1 MAIRKSPYKLN
12 ADGIDEAFILP
23 PRKKDRQPPAI
34 KVRRKNPPEEPPVQL
49 YDECLN
55 PIVPGQPREPEEPK
69 EEPVDLSKVIVS
81 FRTLRDEDEA
91 AYYANLVP
99 PQPNKEVGRREVTFE
114 LPPRKRKSGRTKS
127 GKFADREQTLQDTR
141 QDTRPEP
148 RQSPRME
155 PRMENRYDNRRD
167 TRNTGTQRA
176 ERQSRNAFGEPLSAG
191 NQASRTNYQ
200 SRTPNHTPNYAA
212 SHTASHT
219 ANHTANRTASPA
231 NHTGYAQQER
241 PRPTNTRARAGMV
254 FPSPAVAGSA
264 APQAAPAPTPA
275 QHRLAF
281 PSPFK
286 RAAEREAE
294 ERESAQAFATAV
306 QAEEAVSQTVGQ
318 ATETQ
323 VPEAVEASVQSPA
336 PEMAPE
342 AAVAFESETA
352 EAAPDASTVA
362 STEASSEAFP
372 EVSMD
377 APESVEEPR
386 EAPLAETGEEVLSA
400 ASEPESEPEPEED
413 EQEAGTFAD
422 IVADSARL
430 VAANPEHDAGAADVE
445 AALARVE
452 QARAQGAA
460 DQDED
465 EDEEESQEP
474 IPAPGALT
482 PAENPW
488 GEGIGSVPAGRVH
501 FVRFYTWTTL
511 SAHVCSL
518 RNEDGDFLAPGFV
531 TALQDTR
538 SAQPIL
544 NAMRESAM
552 KRGWNINIQMLFVPV
567 VYPERAGFRLWKQ
580 VANPFDHNLVYL
592 YYLLKNNALEM
603 VEDHFR
609 LGIETSRQMRNLAT
623 SLIKKENAFRDFF
636 ADERHANCHGLVLR
650 DAAGIFFGKS
660 FPNSGRLINYCVLRP
675 EWIVDIKPVA
685 GAPDV
690 LDKARK
696 DPKTCLA
703 RIRKVLVTTTE
714 ELNKARASEERKAKK
729 AGIEQKENNIVLEDG
744 LECILSAARSR
755 KG

>member
-1 MAIRKSPYKLN
+1 
-12 ADGIDEAFILP
+12 
-23 PRKKDRQPPAI
+23 
-34 KVRRKNPPEEPPVQL
+34 
-49 YDECLN
+49 
-55 PIVPGQPREPEEPK
+55 
-69 EEPVDLSKVIVS
+69 
-81 FRTLRDEDEA
+81 
-91 AYYANLVP
+91 
-99 PQPNKEVGRREVTFE
+99 
-114 LPPRKRKSGRTKS
+114 
-127 GKFADREQTLQDTR
+127 
-141 QDTRPEP
+141 
-148 RQSPRME
+148 
-155 PRMENRYDNRRD
+155 
-167 TRNTGTQRA
+167 
-176 ERQSRNAFGEPLSAG
+176 
-191 NQASRTNYQ
+191 
-200 SRTPNHTPNYAA
+200 
-212 SHTASHT
+212 
-219 ANHTANRTASPA
+219 
-231 NHTGYAQQER
+231 
-241 PRPTNTRARAGMV
+241 MV

-294 ERESAQAFATAV
+294 ERESAQAFATAA

-342 AAVAFESETA
+342 AAVAFE
-352 EAAPDASTVA
+352 P
-362 STEASSEAFP
+362 
-372 EVSMD
+372 
-377 APESVEEPR
+377 
-386 EAPLAETGEEVLSA
+386 
-400 ASEPESEPEPEED
+400 EPESEPEPEED

-452 QARAQGAA
+452 QARAQGGAA

-609 LGIETSRQMRNLAT
+609 LGIETSRQMRNLAS

>member
-1 MAIRKSPYKLN
+1 M
-12 ADGIDEAFILP
+12 
-23 PRKKDRQPPAI
+23 
-34 KVRRKNPPEEPPVQL
+34 
-49 YDECLN
+49 
-55 PIVPGQPREPEEPK
+55 
-69 EEPVDLSKVIVS
+69 
-81 FRTLRDEDEA
+81 
-91 AYYANLVP
+91 
-99 PQPNKEVGRREVTFE
+99 
-114 LPPRKRKSGRTKS
+114 
-127 GKFADREQTLQDTR
+127 
-141 QDTRPEP
+141 
-148 RQSPRME
+148 
-155 PRMENRYDNRRD
+155 
-167 TRNTGTQRA
+167 
-176 ERQSRNAFGEPLSAG
+176 
-191 NQASRTNYQ
+191 
-200 SRTPNHTPNYAA
+200 
-212 SHTASHT
+212 
-219 ANHTANRTASPA
+219 
-231 NHTGYAQQER
+231 
-241 PRPTNTRARAGMV
+241 
-254 FPSPAVAGSA
+254 
-264 APQAAPAPTPA
+264 
-275 QHRLAF
+275 
-281 PSPFK
+281 
-286 RAAEREAE
+286 
-294 ERESAQAFATAV
+294 
-306 QAEEAVSQTVGQ
+306 
-318 ATETQ
+318 
-323 VPEAVEASVQSPA
+323 
-336 PEMAPE
+336 
-342 AAVAFESETA
+342 
-352 EAAPDASTVA
+352 
-362 STEASSEAFP
+362 
-372 EVSMD
+372 
-377 APESVEEPR
+377 
-386 EAPLAETGEEVLSA
+386 
-400 ASEPESEPEPEED
+400 
-413 EQEAGTFAD
+413 
-422 IVADSARL
+422 
-430 VAANPEHDAGAADVE
+430 
-445 AALARVE
+445 
-452 QARAQGAA
+452 
-460 DQDED
+460 
-465 EDEEESQEP
+465 
-474 IPAPGALT
+474 
-482 PAENPW
+482 
-488 GEGIGSVPAGRVH
+488 H

-518 RNEDGDFLAPGFV
+518 RNEDGEFLAPGFV